1 MTITYHADVFQG
13 SDEWLALRCGVLTA
27 SKMKDILTSTFKI
40 ADNKTSRDLVL
51 EIAAQRITN
60 YIEPECITA
69 DMIRGQNDEAFFK
82 EEYYYNYGKN
92 LHDIG
97 FITNDKWGF
106 TIGYSPDG
114 LVGTEGLIEGKSRKQ
129 KFQLQTIVEGVVP
142 DEFKVQIQTGLL
154 VSERKWCDFI
164 SYCGGMHMLAL
175 PVEPDLEIQGK
186 IIEAATRFEQAV
198 SEKIEQFNARLKSN
212 MRLTYSKRRV
222 MEEMI

>member
-27 SKMKDILTSTFKI
+27 SKMKDILTSAFKI

-60 YIEPECITA
+60 YIEPEYITA

-92 LHDIG
+92 LYDIG

-129 KFQLQTIVEGVVP
+129 KFQLQTIVDGVVP

-154 VSERKWCDFI
+154 VSERKWFHTV
-164 SYCGGMHMLAL
+164 GGCTCL
-175 PVEPDLEIQGK
+175 
-186 IIEAATRFEQAV
+186 
-198 SEKIEQFNARLKSN
+198 QFQ
-212 MRLTYSKRRV
+212 
-222 MEEMI
+222 